1 MLPVCMFFLS
11 HTVVVLMY
19 LSGESML
26 STVKYQLIQRF
37 NGEKA
42 ERDKCMKGINYRNKE
57 GWRMN
62 VRNK

>member
-1 MLPVCMFFLS
+1 
-11 HTVVVLMY
+11 MY